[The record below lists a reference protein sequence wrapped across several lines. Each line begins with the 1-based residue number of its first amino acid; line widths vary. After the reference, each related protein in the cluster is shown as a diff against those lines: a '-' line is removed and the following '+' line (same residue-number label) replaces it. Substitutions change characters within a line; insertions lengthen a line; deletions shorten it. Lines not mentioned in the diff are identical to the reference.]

1 LIENLT
7 MTFAIG
13 IAAGIVGSMLGLG
26 GGIIISPILALSGLL
41 PPQVS
46 LTSLFAVVS
55 TGASSIV
62 SYSLKKR
69 INYAIGIKM
78 ATAAIPFA
86 ILGALVSSNLNPN
99 DFSIYFAILL
109 IFTSFYLFFRRHIM
123 QKSHAKARSGYLVS
137 SVLFYCASSTA
148 GFVSSL
154 FGIGGGIIFVP
165 LLFGLRKLSM
175 QESVAT
181 SQLSILI
188 TAVAGIL
195 THSFQF
201 QPDYLLAGSLAFGAI
216 IGAQIGST
224 IAVRISERLLIVLFS
239 FSLIIISVRLILDY
253 FW

>member
-1 LIENLT
+1 
-7 MTFAIG
+7 
-13 IAAGIVGSMLGLG
+13 
-26 GGIIISPILALSGLL
+26 
-41 PPQVS
+41 
-46 LTSLFAVVS
+46 
-55 TGASSIV
+55 
-62 SYSLKKR
+62 
-69 INYAIGIKM
+69 
-78 ATAAIPFA
+78 
-86 ILGALVSSNLNPN
+86 
-99 DFSIYFAILL
+99 
-109 IFTSFYLFFRRHIM
+109 M
-123 QKSHAKARSGYLVS
+123 QKSHAKAQSGYRVS

-224 IAVRISERLLIVLFS
+224 IAVRISERLLTVLFS